1 MTFHLGFKETILF
14 DSWRTTDVYG
24 LLGSMIGVV
33 LLGMIYEAIKNYR
46 EYLNVNN
53 AIHYPSKLLS
63 RKVMIFSSVHL
74 LQTLL
79 QVIQLV
85 LGFFLMFIFM
95 TYNGY
100 LCIAVALGSM
110 FGYFIFSWSNGRC
123 DSCCS

>member
-1 MTFHLGFKETILF
+1 MANDGCLWLTWFH
-14 DSWRTTDVYG
+14 DWS
-24 LLGSMIGVV
+24 SAIGNDIRSYKKLSV
-33 LLGMIYEAIKNYR
+33 R